1 MKTPTLK
8 NASNQKRLAY
18 KPFYARGKGG
28 QQSRLT
34 VQVLGLILLMG
45 GLLFGQSSARV
56 VRSQGVLS
64 LDAIRPGDSFK
75 VAVTLQ
81 ITRGYHVNAHVPS
94 LDYLIPTTVTFVPPE
109 GMHIADPRYPPP
121 THQTFAFAPG
131 APLAVYQGVVT
142 VIAEG
147 TAESS
152 LQVGKLSIE
161 AKIGIQACNDTQCLA
176 PSTLSL
182 EIPLLV
188 IGKEAKNREINPE
201 IFSYV
206 PDDLGQSSQA
216 AAANTSSS
224 TLVQFGSTQR
234 RNPIS
239 EMIESRGL
247 LLTLVFV
254 FLSGLALNTTPCV
267 YPIIP
272 ITIGFFA
279 NQSEGRL
286 RRTFLM
292 AAAYVLG
299 MAITYSTLGVVAS
312 MTKGLFGAAL
322 QNPVVL
328 LGLSVLMVAL
338 ATSMFGVYE
347 FRLPVFLN
355 RFVSRTAQSRGG
367 LEGAFLMGLMMGI
380 VAAPC
385 IGPFVLGLLVHVGTK
400 GDPLYGFFLFFV
412 LSLGL
417 GLPYLILG
425 TFSGGL
431 RSLPRSGEWMV
442 SVRKV
447 FGLVLLGMAIYF
459 VMPLLGQ
466 FSIGVLV
473 VFLAASALYLISW
486 EGRRAT
492 PKLFGW
498 VLRALGTGVA
508 LAAIVLALPRKV
520 EGNIP
525 WQAYSQQALAAA
537 QRQGRP
543 VIVDAYADWCIPCK
557 ELDKIT
563 FGDPSVGHMTNA
575 FVWLKLDLTHSDPES
590 DAARARDQFGI
601 RGVPTI
607 LFFDTSGKELLHV
620 RLEGFEKPAPFR
632 KRLEQALSN
641 PGS

>member
-1 MKTPTLK
+1 M
-8 NASNQKRLAY
+8 AY
-18 KPFYARGKGG
+18 KPIYGIAKKN
-28 QQSRLT
+28 QSSIVT
-34 VQVLGLILLMG
+34 AQVAGLILLMG
-45 GLLFGQSSARV
+45 SFLFGQTSARV
-56 VRSQGVLS
+56 VKTRGVFS
-64 LDAIRPGDSFK
+64 LDAIRPGDAFK
-75 VAVTLQ
+75 VAVTLE
-81 ITRGYHVNAHVPS
+81 ITQGYHINAHVPT
-94 LDYLIPTTVTFVPPE
+94 LDYLIPTTITLTSPA
-109 GMHIADPRYPPP
+109 GIHIAEPRYPSP

-142 VIAEG
+142 AIADG
-147 TAESS
+147 KAESS
-152 LQVGKLSIE
+152 LQIGTLSIK
-161 AKIGIQACNDTQCLA
+161 ADVRIQACNDTQCLA
-176 PSTLSL
+176 PSNLSL
-182 EIPLLV
+182 DIPV
-188 IGKEAKNREINPE
+188 VVTAREGKIRQVNPE
-201 IFSYV
+201 IFSHV
-206 PDDLGQSSQA
+206 PDALGQSPQA
-216 AAANTSSS
+216 TAVNASS
-224 TLVQFGSTQR
+224 TMLVQFGNAQR

-239 EMIESRGL
+239 EMIESQGL

-299 MAITYSTLGVVAS
+299 MAITYSILGVVAS

-328 LGLSVLMVAL
+328 LGLSGLMVVL
-338 ATSMFGVYE
+338 AMSMFGVYE
-347 FRLPVFLN
+347 FRLPAFLN
-355 RFVSRTAQSRGG
+355 RFVSRTAHSRGG
-367 LEGAFLMGLMMGI
+367 LAGAFLMGLMMGI

-431 RSLPRSGEWMV
+431 KSLPRSGEWMV

-459 VMPLLGQ
+459 VMPLLGKL
-466 FSIGVLV
+466 SIGVLV
-473 VFLAASALYLISW
+473 VFLAASAFYLISW
-486 EGRRAT
+486 EGRRAK

-498 VLRALGTGVA
+498 VLRTLGVGVA
-508 LAAIVLALPRKV
+508 FAALVLAIPKKV
-520 EGNIP
+520 EGHIP
-525 WQAYSQQALAAA
+525 WQTYSPQALADA

-563 FGDPSVGHMTNA
+563 FGDPSVSQMTDA
-575 FVWLKLDLTHSDPES
+575 FVCLKLDLTHNDPES
-590 DAARARDQFGI
+590 GATRARDQFGI

-607 LFFDTSGKELLHV
+607 LFFDATGKELPSA

-632 KRLEQALSN
+632 KRLEQALN
-641 PGS
+641 DRGS